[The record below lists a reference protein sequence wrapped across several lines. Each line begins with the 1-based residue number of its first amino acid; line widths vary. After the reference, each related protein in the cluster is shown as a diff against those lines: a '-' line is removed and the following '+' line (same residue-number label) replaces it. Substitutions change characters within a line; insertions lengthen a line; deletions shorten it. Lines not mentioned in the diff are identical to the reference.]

1 MNHLIEEDDDGFD
14 QVKSD
19 LERLQEVLN
28 KIPEKRT
35 EYDIDLIESLVEVSF
50 ALLIVLG
57 KFFFGAIQGYA
68 QSQGAVQRNDFEML
82 QRKRRY

>member
-19 LERLQEVLN
+19 LERLQDVLN

-50 ALLIVLG
+50 ALLIV
-57 KFFFGAIQGYA
+57 
-68 QSQGAVQRNDFEML
+68 
-82 QRKRRY
+82 

>member
-1 MNHLIEEDDDGFD
+1 MNRLTEEDDDGFD

-35 EYDIDLIESLVEVSF
+35 DYDIDLIESLVEVSC
-50 ALLIVLG
+50 ALLI
-57 KFFFGAIQGYA
+57 
-68 QSQGAVQRNDFEML
+68 D
-82 QRKRRY
+82 